1 MLADA
6 ARATMTPVSSAMRL
20 SSGAPLYGPTRG
32 GTGRPAD
39 PQTRRPADPQTR
51 RPGLTEFAASTW
63 YDGLGRAARVG
74 ARVHSSFS
82 SQVGTGPSRIHEMK
96 VQDMTAETLLTSHDP
111 DGGDPGKGAPD
122 TDDPAGKDPTRDGPS
137 ARDTYETV
145 RTFESL
151 GVDESLTKILA
162 DQGITTAFPI
172 QALTIADALAGRD
185 VCGKAK
191 TGSGKTLAFGLPLL
205 QRLTAPS
212 LDTQHPHVPSLDTQ
226 HPHVPSPGA
235 PHADPAQRATR
246 RPPSAK
252 AASTRPARP
261 RALVLLPTR
270 ELAVQVHEVL
280 APLSQGVGLRAAAV
294 YGGADIER
302 QVARLRKG
310 VDVIIATP
318 GRLIDLG
325 DRGEL
330 TVADVEILVLDEA
343 DRMADMGFM
352 PQVEWVLRR
361 LERRHQTL
369 LFSATLDG
377 AVDRLV
383 ARYLSDPVHHEVAS
397 TSQTVTAMEH
407 RFLQVHQMDKV
418 KVAASICRPRDK
430 VLVFVRTKR
439 GADRLVEQLAKE
451 RIRAAAIHGDLR
463 QANRERALADFASGK
478 LHVLVATDVA
488 ARGLHIEGV
497 DVVIHYDP
505 PEDHKAYLHRSG
517 RTARAGST
525 GVVATLVLWNQVVE
539 AEVIQRRLG
548 LRLPIVEIFSN
559 DPRLGD
565 LAGWV
570 PSPGDGVL

>member
-1 MLADA
+1 MAPGPA
-6 ARATMTPVSSAMRL
+6 ASRKQAMTVESLLPGRGAEGAEPSAP
-20 SSGAPLYGPTRG
+20 S
-32 GTGRPAD
+32 PAD
-39 PQTRRPADPQTR
+39 TYQT
-51 RPGLTEFAASTW
+51 L
-63 YDGLGRAARVG
+63 
-74 ARVHSSFS
+74 
-82 SQVGTGPSRIHEMK
+82 
-96 VQDMTAETLLTSHDP
+96 
-111 DGGDPGKGAPD
+111 
-122 TDDPAGKDPTRDGPS
+122 
-137 ARDTYETV
+137 
-145 RTFESL
+145 RTFDSL
-151 GVDESLTKILA
+151 GVAEPLAKALA

-205 QRLTAPS
+205 QRTAAPPGDLQATS
-212 LDTQHPHVPSLDTQ
+212 
-226 HPHVPSPGA
+226 SPTSGDGGGRS
-235 PHADPAQRATR
+235 PQRR
-246 RPPSAK
+246 SGQ
-252 AASTRPARP
+252 ARP

-280 APLSQGVGLRAAAV
+280 ESLGKAIGLKVVAV
-294 YGGADIER
+294 YGGADIDR
-302 QVARLRKG
+302 QIATLRKG
-310 VDVIIATP
+310 VDVVIATP

-330 TVADVEILVLDEA
+330 SVADVAILVLDEA

-361 LERRHQTL
+361 LEQPHQTL

-383 ARYLSDPVHHEVAS
+383 SRYLTDPVHHEVAS
-397 TSQTVTAMEH
+397 STQTVAAMEH

-418 KVAASICRPRDK
+418 KVCAAICRPQDK

-439 GADRLVEQLAKE
+439 GADRLVEQLEKE
-451 RIRAAAIHGDLR
+451 GIRSAAIHGDLR
-463 QANRERALADFASGK
+463 QANRERALADFSSGK

-497 DVVIHYDP
+497 DAVIHYDP

-548 LRLPIVEIFSN
+548 LRLPIVEVFSN
-559 DPRLGD
+559 DPRLAD
-565 LAGWV
+565 LTSWV
-570 PSPGDGVL
+570 PSADEGVL